1 MKETL
6 QTGVRFRFSFPVPVT
21 RTVPHLLPESEEF
34 QAMPEVLASGYMVGL
49 IEWACIQAVNPHLDW
64 PREQTVGV
72 GFQLSHVAAT
82 PPGLTVTIEVELTKI
97 EGRKLTFAV
106 RATDDLDLISEGIH
120 ERFVIDADRF
130 KAKAAAKAKNA
141 LDVGEGA
148 SQNPGGR
155 LVSRQ

>member
-6 QTGVRFRFSFPVPVT
+6 QPGVKFSFSFPVPDN
-21 RTVPHLLPESEEF
+21 RTVPHLLPESQEF

-49 IEWACIQAVNPHLDW
+49 IEWACIQAINPHLDW
-64 PREQTVGV
+64 PHEQTVGV

-82 PPGLTVTIEVELTKI
+82 PPGLTVTIEVELTQV

-106 RATDDLDLISEGIH
+106 RAEDDVHLISEGIH

-130 KAKAAAKAKNA
+130 KAKAAAKAASPREAGK
-141 LDVGEGA
+141 EG
-148 SQNPGGR
+148 Q
-155 LVSRQ
+155 

>member
-6 QTGVRFRFSFPVPVT
+6 QPGVQFSFSFPVSVN

-34 QAMPEVLASGYMVGL
+34 QAMPEVLASGFMVGL

-82 PPGLTVTIEVELTKI
+82 PPGLTVRIQVELTQI

-106 RATDDLDLISEGIH
+106 RAEDDVHLISEGIH

-130 KAKAAAKAKNA
+130 KAKAAAKAASA
-141 LDVGEGA
+141 LDAGEGA
-148 SQNPGGR
+148 SSQ
-155 LVSRQ
+155 